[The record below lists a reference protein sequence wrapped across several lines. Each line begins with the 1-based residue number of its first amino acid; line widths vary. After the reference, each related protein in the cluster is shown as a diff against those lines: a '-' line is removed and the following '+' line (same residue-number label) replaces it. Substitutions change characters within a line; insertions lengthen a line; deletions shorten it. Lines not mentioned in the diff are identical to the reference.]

1 MRLFVSS
8 PSDVAPE
15 RARVEVVAA
24 RLNGEYEG
32 LAQIEVIRWE
42 TGFYTADRPFQQAI
56 SDAVDG
62 MHATDM
68 VVCILWKRVPSLP
81 VRTWGHRHAR

>member
-32 LAQIEVIRWE
+32 LEQIEVIRWE

-56 SDAVDG
+56 SDAVRAEHWCASMIG
-62 MHATDM
+62 APHGTARPRRGRL
-68 VVCILWKRVPSLP
+68 C
-81 VRTWGHRHAR
+81 RT